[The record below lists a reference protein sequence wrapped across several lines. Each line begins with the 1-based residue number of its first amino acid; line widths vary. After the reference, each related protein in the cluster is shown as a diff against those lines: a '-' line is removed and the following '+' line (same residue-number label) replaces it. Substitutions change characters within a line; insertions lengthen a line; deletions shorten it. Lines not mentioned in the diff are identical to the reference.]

1 LILAA
6 VLAVAANITLPTPSA
21 ANFVMI
27 AKNGRLA
34 AAICGDHKIRVWVL
48 PDGQLLQTVDVNG
61 RHGSLSALS
70 DDGRSMM
77 IADYAGVV
85 TVWDTSTGETRLE
98 QRFDHYP
105 LAAAFSHDG
114 DLLAL
119 ATGSGPVQVFD
130 LAAKRLAF
138 KLPDT
143 PAGSVA
149 IAFSRDGA
157 LIGTADGDGVVR
169 IHDAR
174 TGKLIYENSD
184 FLMEPLTLDFTPDHK
199 HVVAAGADK
208 SVVFIDTATGKT
220 VRRTK
225 KMREAVVYLEVSP
238 DGQQLAVVT
247 LNANNMQ
254 LPAPLVVLDTASLE
268 TKKNWMPKT
277 GLIGGAWMPDG
288 HFLVATSS
296 SEAVHLRRLR

>member
-1 LILAA
+1 MILAA

-21 ANFVMI
+21 ANFVMV

-34 AAICGDHKIRVWVL
+34 AAICGDHKIRVFVL
-48 PDGQLLQTVDVNG
+48 PEGRLLRTFDVNG

-77 IADYAGVV
+77 IADYSGVV

-105 LAAAFSHDG
+105 LAAAFTHDG
-114 DLLAL
+114 RLLAL
-119 ATGSGPVQVFD
+119 ATGFGPVQVFD
-130 LAAKRLAF
+130 LASNRLAF
-138 KLPDT
+138 KLADT

-149 IAFSRDGA
+149 IAFSRDGD
-157 LIGTADGDGVVR
+157 LIGTADGDGAVR

-174 TGKLIYENSD
+174 TGKIVSENSD
-184 FLMEPLTLDFTPDHK
+184 FLMEPLTLDFSPDHK
-199 HVVAAGADK
+199 QVVAAGADR

-225 KMREAVVYLEVSP
+225 KMLEAVVYLEVSP
-238 DGQQLAVVT
+238 DGQRVAVVT
-247 LNANNMQ
+247 ANANNMG
-254 LPAPLVVLDTASLE
+254 LPAPLVVLDTASLQ
-268 TKKNWMPKT
+268 TKKNWMPRT
-277 GLIGGAWMPDG
+277 SLIGGAWMPDG
-288 HFLVATSS
+288 HFLVATNSP
-296 SEAVHLRRLR
+296 EAVHLRRLR